1 MTPLLPHVREPAG
14 EPDVCAY
21 CCEEWMD
28 VNPADECPLRSLVA
42 LVNARLPE
50 GSPYHLD
57 PTRPASFGQRWTA
70 HYWTLTDGCATA
82 SWQQG
87 RPAPDCPIVDPF
99 IEWTEDRA
107 VALDRILA
115 VERRRAAAL
124 VLDHHL
130 TPGAP

>member
-28 VNPADECPLRSLVA
+28 VDPSDECPMRELVA
-42 LVNARLPE
+42 FVNRRLPE
-50 GSPYHLD
+50 GSPYRID
-57 PTRPASFGQRWTA
+57 PTRPARFAQGWTSR

-82 SWQQG
+82 SWKQG
-87 RPAPDCPIVDPF
+87 RPTPECPVVDPF
-99 IEWTEDRA
+99 IVWTEDRA

-115 VERRRAAAL
+115 VERRRAAA
-124 VLDHHL
+124 
-130 TPGAP
+130 GYRGNA

>member
-28 VNPADECPLRSLVA
+28 VDPTETCPMRELVA
-42 LVNARLPE
+42 LVNARRPE
-50 GSPYHLD
+50 GSPYRID
-57 PTRPASFGQRWTA
+57 PTRPASFA
-70 HYWTLTDGCATA
+70 SENEHYWTLRVGEVGHL
-82 SWQQG
+82 WQHG
-87 RPAPDCPIVDPF
+87 VPTPDCRVVVPC

-115 VERRRAAAL
+115 VERRRAAKAKAP
-124 VLDHHL
+124 
-130 TPGAP
+130 TP